1 MNRRLNQITDALN
14 YQNSIL
20 FFNLIDG
27 LNKNLIL
34 EVLLNHLNEFYEEL
48 IVIDQFAMNY
58 LNWFNTLCI
67 YFIKNN
73 FSVNEIDELNLNQK
87 NITEIIINTFQ
98 YVKDLIFAVENFDIS
113 LLPNLDCII
122 NQIPS
127 LAELTEIFNIIEKK
141 NMTKN
146 NFTDFLLIFYYSPD
160 DYEDLYSMQSF
171 IFEKMKLYM
180 DQESI
185 ANFFEQGVESI
196 TFR

>member
-34 EVLLNHLNEFYEEL
+34 ELLLNHLNEFYEEL
-48 IVIDQFAMNY
+48 IIIDNSAMNY

-67 YFIKNN
+67 DFIKNN

-98 YVKDLIFAVENFDIS
+98 YTKDLIFTVENFDIS

-127 LAELTEIFNIIEKK
+127 LDELTEIFNIIEKK

-146 NFTDFLLIFYYSPD
+146 NFPDFLLIFYYSPD

-185 ANFFEQGVESI
+185 ANFFEQGVERI